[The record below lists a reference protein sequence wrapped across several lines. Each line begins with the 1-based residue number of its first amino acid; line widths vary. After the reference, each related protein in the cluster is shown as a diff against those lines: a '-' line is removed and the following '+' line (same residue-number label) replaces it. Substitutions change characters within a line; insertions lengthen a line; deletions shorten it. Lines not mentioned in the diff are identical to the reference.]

1 VLTGEGHAL
10 QGKGETIVPAPIEEV
25 WETLLDPEKLAGVIP
40 GCHAL
45 DLVAENSYRAEVSL
59 GVGPVRGKFTAAVR
73 LSDLDPP
80 RSARLSGELVGPM
93 GSSRG
98 GGVVALES
106 IDGGATKV
114 NYSYEVELSGKVA
127 AVGGRML
134 EGATRIVIGQ
144 FFERLVA
151 QVGGPS
157 ASVPWWRKLL
167 RMLGVG
173 Q

>member
-1 VLTGEGHAL
+1 M
-10 QGKGETIVPAPIEEV
+10 PASPDEV
-25 WETLLDPEKLAGVIP
+25 WATLLDPEKLAGVIP
-40 GCHAL
+40 GCHQL

-80 RSARLSGELVGPM
+80 HSARLSGELVGPL
-93 GSSRG
+93 GSSQG
-98 GGVVALES
+98 GGVVTLQAVEG
-106 IDGGATKV
+106 DKTRV
-114 NYSYEVELSGKVA
+114 NYTYEVELSGKVA

-134 EGATRIVIGQ
+134 EGATRMVIGQ

-151 QVGGPS
+151 QVGGPVV
-157 ASVPWWRKLL
+157 SVPWWRRLL
-167 RMLGVG
+167 RMLGAG